1 LLKKA
6 DKAFAAEHLLEPKDT
21 NALALYQQVLS
32 ADKDNA
38 AAQAGIE
45 KIHKSLLQQA
55 GVALDRGDEKNRR
68 ALIAAIAELAHP
80 GGDLAALQTREKT
93 LLQVMP
99 AVDPRCRAA
108 ETGSRDR
115 APARQCAG
123 GLIATCSARSCE
135 QAADE
140 GLTQMRATDLDRA
153 LGADGAGRF
162 CGADKDPRGR
172 RDDPAGSHATSSIRH
187 TRNRRHR
194 RQRARNS

>member
-1 LLKKA
+1 MTLAPSYAPGTTSPSKTPAAPLPQPPDVAASPAPPPPKAIAALLKKA

-55 GVALDRGDEKNRR
+55 GVALDRGDEKESAR
-68 ALIAAIAELAHP
+68 LIAAIAELAHP

-99 AVDPRCRAA
+99 LLTRAA
-108 ETGSRDR
+108 ELLKQG
-115 APARQCAG
+115 
-123 GLIATCSARSCE
+123 
-135 QAADE
+135 
-140 GLTQMRATDLDRA
+140 
-153 LGADGAGRF
+153 
-162 CGADKDPRGR
+162 
-172 RDDPAGSHATSSIRH
+172 HATEPPQGNALEVY
-187 TRNRRHR
+187 RNALE
-194 RQRARNS
+194 ARYLRTSLR